1 MDPITW
7 VILIVALVAAIYVY
21 ASMPSAPSKKPPSL
35 ADLQT
40 PTVEDGREILMV
52 FGEQVIDDNNEL
64 WHGDLQTT
72 PIKTKSGK

>member
-1 MDPITW
+1 MVWAALIIA
-7 VILIVALVAAIYVY
+7 ILAAIYVY
-21 ASMPSAPSKKPPSL
+21 ASMPGTPSKKPPSL

-52 FGEQVIDDNNEL
+52 FGEVVIDDNNEL

>member
-21 ASMPSAPSKKPPSL
+21 ANMPSAPSKKPPSL

>member
-1 MDPITW
+1 MVW
-7 VILIVALVAAIYVY
+7 AALIIALLVAAYVY
-21 ASMPSAPSKKPPSL
+21 TQMPSTPGKKPPGL

-64 WHGDLQTT
+64 WHGDLQTS

>member
-1 MDPITW
+1 
-7 VILIVALVAAIYVY
+7 VIWAALIVALLAAIYVY
-21 ASMPSAPSKKPPSL
+21 SSMPSTPSKKPPSL

-52 FGEQVIDDNNEL
+52 FGEVVINDNNEL
-64 WHGDLQTT
+64 WHGDLQTS